1 MVVTLLVFNYFKSFR
16 KDKFYFSFFFKIRKK
31 RKISLIKLQIPRR
44 SNGLHP
50 PPFTILHICKLS
62 FNRSFFLSF
71 FDFYLFQNSVFP
83 YYTCQNHKI
92 SRKHG
97 LAVKIVVRAA
107 CALQGDQLVHEYLCP
122 TPVPGG
128 QGTLARLSVRPSRR
142 QKDRPLSAPQC
153 VAGI

>member
-1 MVVTLLVFNYFKSFR
+1 MVIIFLLFNYFKSFR
-16 KDKFYFSFFFKIRKK
+16 KSLLLFFSKIRKK
-31 RKISLIKLQIPRR
+31 RKISLIKFQIPWR
-44 SNGLHP
+44 SNGLRTP
-50 PPFTILHICKLS
+50 LIPVTILHICKLS
-62 FNRSFFLSF
+62 FNRFFFLS
-71 FDFYLFQNSVFP
+71 LPIRNSVFP

-97 LAVKIVVRAA
+97 LAVKIVIRAA
-107 CALQGDQLVHEYLCP
+107 CSLLLHEYLCP

-128 QGTLARLSVRPSRR
+128 QGTLARLSVRPSLR